1 MKKIDLKKIKTY
13 PIAQRKNKASVGQF
27 SDPAGWKQSRKI
39 EDLFPDILKGN
50 DIREI
55 VNAIREAK
63 KIGKPVLWAIG
74 AHVIKCGLSLL
85 LIDLMKEGFVSGIA
99 MNGAGAIHDYEIAMI
114 GKTSEDVAE
123 EIQEGRFGMV
133 EETGAHMSEA
143 LEKYLEEET
152 GLGEAWGRDIAEK
165 NLPHEDYSLMAQGIK
180 NKIPVTIHPA
190 IGTDIIHI
198 HPGFDGALTGKGAQ
212 NDFRLFTESIT
223 NLENGGCYLNVG
235 SAVVLPEVFL
245 KAVSVARNLGYPVDN
260 FTAVNMD
267 MIQHY
272 RPRENVVGR
281 PTINKGKGYSI
292 TGHHEI
298 MIPLLYH
305 MLLGSS

>member
-1 MKKIDLKKIKTY
+1 MKKIDFQKIRTY
-13 PIAQRKNKASVGQF
+13 PISQRKNKVSIQEFTNPGKWEAS
-27 SDPAGWKQSRKI
+27 KKL
-39 EDLFPDILKGN
+39 EDLFPNILKGN
-50 DIREI
+50 EIRGVVQAMARARDKKKPI
-55 VNAIREAK
+55 V
-63 KIGKPVLWAIG
+63 WAIG
-74 AHVIKCGLSLL
+74 AHVIKCGLSLI
-85 LIDLMKEGFVSGIA
+85 LIDLMRKGWISAVA

-133 EETGAHMSEA
+133 EETGAGMCRAVEI
-143 LEKYLEEET
+143 LQREDR
-152 GLGEAWGRDIAEK
+152 GLGEIWGRDILEQNYPHKGYSIMAEAVQR
-165 NLPHEDYSLMAQGIK
+165 EV
-180 NKIPVTIHPA
+180 PVTIHPA

-198 HPGFDGALTGKGAQ
+198 HPAFNGALLGKGAQ
-212 NDFRLFTESIT
+212 VDFQILTGSIAD
-223 NLENGGCYLNVG
+223 LGDGGCYLNIG

-245 KAVSVARNLGYPVDN
+245 KAVSVARNLGYPVKN
-260 FTAVNMD
+260 FTSVNMD

-281 PTINKGKGYSI
+281 PTLNKGRGYSL

-305 MLLGSS
+305 LLVTR